1 MKDIEHP
8 EFIIKVMIFNEYIS
22 DVCETQGYIHQV
34 LHPLPSLTAGQR
46 TSRPRKYLESH
57 LAISSGSF
65 SVEMPPSLDARCAF
79 WERRI
84 LRNLRAF
91 NGVKTEERIDRRY
104 IIYLQDSA
112 SDIPKGEPTAKRH
125 RGTGCSCADG
135 PLQTIQ
141 DPMSRATHMLV
152 NVDHLRQVEVKTQM
166 LWLLLLHQTSLAP
179 ALPKEVML
187 PLAK

>member
-65 SVEMPPSLDARCAF
+65 SVEMPPDLDARCAF

-91 NGVKTEERIDRRY
+91 NGMKNRGKDRQE
-104 IIYLQDSA
+104 IYNL
-112 SDIPKGEPTAKRH
+112 
-125 RGTGCSCADG
+125 
-135 PLQTIQ
+135 
-141 DPMSRATHMLV
+141 
-152 NVDHLRQVEVKTQM
+152 
-166 LWLLLLHQTSLAP
+166 P
-179 ALPKEVML
+179 AGFSF
-187 PLAK
+187 

>member
-1 MKDIEHP
+1 MN
-8 EFIIKVMIFNEYIS
+8 IFQMFVKHKATSIMS
-22 DVCETQGYIHQV
+22 SILFPHWQLASAHQGRENTSNHI
-34 LHPLPSLTAGQR
+34 LP
-46 TSRPRKYLESH
+46 YH
-57 LAISSGSF
+57 LAAFRWNRLLALMPAVLFGKDGYSETSGHS
-65 SVEMPPSLDARCAF
+65 MG
-79 WERRI
+79 W
-84 LRNLRAF
+84 
-91 NGVKTEERIDRRY
+91 KTEERIDRRY

-187 PLAK
+187 PLAKWSSPRGLKNWQGGRR